1 MVLYSGRTCA
11 HSHSTRIVLFEKEV
25 ECEIRYLDREGIAGE
40 LADVNPYNET
50 PTLVDRDL
58 VLYGAAIINEY
69 LDERLPHP
77 PLMPIDP
84 ISRARARLMIA
95 RVQRDWYGL
104 LDAAGGRDKRAAER
118 ARQSIRDGLI
128 AISPVFGDQQFI
140 LNDEYSLVDSYVA
153 PLLWRL
159 PALGIELPRQ
169 ARALTD
175 YSRRLFDRPAF
186 APSLSDLERE
196 MRQGFLF

>member
-1 MVLYSGRTCA
+1 MVLYSGRSCA
-11 HSHSTRIVLFEKEV
+11 YSHSTRIVLFEKEV
-25 ECEIRYLDREGIAGE
+25 ECEIRYLDRDGVAGE

-50 PTLVDRDL
+50 PTLIDRDL

-84 ISRARARLMIA
+84 INRARARLMIA

-104 LDAAGGRDKRAAER
+104 LDSVAARDKRAAER
-118 ARQSIRDGLI
+118 ARQGIRDGLI
-128 AISPVFGDQQFI
+128 AISPVLSDQQFI
-140 LNDEYSLVDSYVA
+140 LNDEYSLVDSYLA

-159 PALGIELPRQ
+159 PALGVELPRQ
-169 ARALTD
+169 AKALSD
-175 YSRRLFDRPAF
+175 YARRLFERPAF

-196 MRQGFLF
+196 MRQGFLY